1 MSERRRPEHYG
12 TDRRMP
18 RSYGDVNK
26 CPPGEH
32 WVMGHYARNK
42 FGYGT
47 HWVQGHCAKNSEQP
61 EMRVTRQI
69 TRTEGG
75 IPHLFRR
82 EREIVEE
89 PIDERKETNDVEKD
103 NSHR

>member
-1 MSERRRPEHYG
+1 MSERRRPKNYES
-12 TDRRMP
+12 DRKIP
-18 RSYGDVNK
+18 RSYREDYK
-26 CPPGEH
+26 CRPGEH
-32 WVMGHYARNK
+32 WVVGHYARNK

-47 HWVQGHCAKNSEQP
+47 HWVQGHCAKNSEQH

-75 IPHLFRR
+75 IPHLIRR

-89 PIDERKETNDVEKD
+89 PIDERKETNGVERD
-103 NSHR
+103 DSHR